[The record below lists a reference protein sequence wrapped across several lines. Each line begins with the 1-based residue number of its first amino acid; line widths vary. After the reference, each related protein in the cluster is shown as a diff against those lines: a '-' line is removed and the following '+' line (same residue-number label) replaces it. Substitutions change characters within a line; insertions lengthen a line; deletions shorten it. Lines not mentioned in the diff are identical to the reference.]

1 MGKKISERIL
11 ISACLCILVF
21 LSACG
26 GAPAA
31 LDLPAPDAVT
41 QIGITAPD
49 GTETTV
55 ADKDAAAAIMS
66 ALNGAKPTR
75 KASVNDQPVNVAS
88 FWTVRI
94 NAGDKTTVIYYYEK
108 DGAYYAEQPYN
119 GIFRLNADIEDLI
132 G

>member
-1 MGKKISERIL
+1 MTKRIL
-11 ISACLCILVF
+11 IFACLSILVF

-26 GAPAA
+26 GAPAV

-49 GTETTV
+49 GTETII
-55 ADKDAAAAIMS
+55 ADADTAAAIIT

-75 KASVNDQPVNVAS
+75 KASVNDQPVNVES
-88 FWTVRI
+88 FGTIRI

-108 DGAYYAEQPYN
+108 DGGYYAEQPYI
-119 GIFRLNADIEDLI
+119 GIFRLSADIKELI

>member
-1 MGKKISERIL
+1 MTKRIL

-31 LDLPAPDAVT
+31 LDLPAPDSVT

-49 GTETTV
+49 GTEETI
-55 ADKDAAAAIMS
+55 ADEDTAAAIMS

-88 FWTVRI
+88 FGTVRI

-108 DGAYYAEQPYN
+108 DGGYYAEQPYN
-119 GIFRLNADIEDLI
+119 GIFKLNADIKELI